1 MNEII
6 SWSNQNSGFLSLS
19 IFLFTL
25 FLGWVSGVFKKL
37 RYKPQ
42 FIIDLMQGPTF
53 CCTFDAGNKHKDFD
67 SHRTAIVLY
76 LSIKNIGTAPSEISR
91 IEVGYH
97 NSSFKYSFLW
107 FWLKQT
113 TSLGDFGH
121 TIGENLRIYPFLFQ
135 QSSLL
140 PQEIVT
146 YLKSGQSTKGIVY
159 FEQPE
164 SYGTFCPRN
173 KNEKTKVKI
182 KVYDVFNNS
191 YSKTFWVPIVALGY
205 AKKFNKKFG
214 CTLSEMEDNP
224 IEEWDQF

>member
-6 SWSNQNSGFLSLS
+6 NWSNLNSGFLSLS
-19 IFLFTL
+19 IFIFTL
-25 FLGWVSGVFKKL
+25 FLGWVSGIFKKL
-37 RYKPQ
+37 MYKPE

-53 CCTFDAGNKHKDFD
+53 CCTFETGKKFEDKDT
-67 SHRTAIVLY
+67 HRTAIVLY

-121 TIGENLRIYPFLFQ
+121 TIGEKLRIYPFLFQ

-140 PQEIVT
+140 PQDIVT
-146 YLKSGQSTKGIVY
+146 YLKSGQSTKGVVY

-164 SYGTFCPRN
+164 SYGSFSPRII
-173 KNEKTKVKI
+173 KKKTKIKV

-191 YSKTFWVPIVALGY
+191 YSKVFLAPIVDIEY
-205 AKKFNKKFG
+205 AKKFNKNFG
-214 CTLSEMEDNP
+214 CTLSEMENNP
-224 IEEWDQF
+224 IEEWNQS